1 MSIGNKYLGLV
12 AKELKQE
19 DEVTKFINLKIYPL
33 SLLVQLEATYILFS
47 ISIFNKLRA
56 NLTLTVL

>member
-33 SLLVQLEATYILFS
+33 SLLLQLEATYILFS

>member
-12 AKELKQE
+12 ASELIQK